1 MTAKKTA
8 KKNSPDTKKKYYV
21 TKNDMI
27 LNLQQQLAVQQE
39 HYENNLA
46 HLQSEIENRNGAI
59 LSLEKEMAQS
69 RSVIK
74 KHFAQRYIADDV
86 FDLCNKLSAEDVSAI
101 MHVFSERMTF
111 VLEENKSGDTRQIFT
126 DTEIDCFV
134 AESANILVYLTE
146 ADPDGD

>member
-1 MTAKKTA
+1 MTAKKKSSST
-8 KKNSPDTKKKYYV
+8 TKKKYYV

-39 HYENNLA
+39 HHENNLA
-46 HLQSEIENRNGAI
+46 NLQSEIENRNGAI
-59 LSLEKEMAQS
+59 LSLEKDIAHS

-74 KHFAQRYIADDV
+74 KHFGQRYIADDV

-126 DTEIDCFV
+126 DTEIDCFF
-134 AESANILVYLTE
+134 AESGNISVYLTE

>member
-1 MTAKKTA
+1 MTAKKKSSPA
-8 KKNSPDTKKKYYV
+8 KKKKYYV

-39 HYENNLA
+39 HHENNLA
-46 HLQSEIENRNGAI
+46 HLQSEIEDRDEAI
-59 LSLEKEMAQS
+59 LCLEKDLAQS

-86 FDLCNKLSAEDVSAI
+86 FDLCNKLSAEDVSSI

-126 DTEIDCFV
+126 DTEIDCFAV
-134 AESANILVYLTE
+134 ESANILVYLTE

>member
-1 MTAKKTA
+1 MTAKK
-8 KKNSPDTKKKYYV
+8 KNSPAKKKKYYV

-39 HYENNLA
+39 HHENNLA

-111 VLEENKSGDTRQIFT
+111 VLEENKSGDTRQVFA
-126 DTEIDCFV
+126 DTEIDCFS
-134 AESANILVYLTE
+134 AESANIFVYLTE
-146 ADPDGD
+146 DDRDGN

>member
-8 KKNSPDTKKKYYV
+8 KKNSPAKKKKYYV

-39 HYENNLA
+39 HHENNLA
-46 HLQSEIENRNGAI
+46 HLQSEIKDRDEAI
-59 LSLEKEMAQS
+59 LYLEKDLAQA
-69 RSVIK
+69 RSVMQ
-74 KHFAQRYIADDV
+74 KHFAQRYISDDV
-86 FDLCNKLSAEDVSAI
+86 FDLCKKLSAEDVSAI

-126 DTEIDCFV
+126 DTEIDCFA
-134 AESANILVYLTE
+134 AESASIFVYLTE
-146 ADPDGD
+146 DNPDGD

>member
-39 HYENNLA
+39 HHENNLA
-46 HLQSEIENRNGAI
+46 NLQSEIENRNGAI
-59 LSLEKEMAQS
+59 LSLEKDIAHS

-74 KHFAQRYIADDV
+74 KHFGQRYIADDV
-86 FDLCNKLSAEDVSAI
+86 FDLCNKLSAEDVSSI

-134 AESANILVYLTE
+134 AESANISVYLTE

>member
-1 MTAKKTA
+1 MTAKKKSSPA
-8 KKNSPDTKKKYYV
+8 KKKKYYV

-39 HYENNLA
+39 HHENNLA
-46 HLQSEIENRNGAI
+46 HLQSEIEDRDEAI
-59 LSLEKEMAQS
+59 LYLEKDLAQA
-69 RSVIK
+69 RSVMQ
-74 KHFAQRYIADDV
+74 KHFAQRYISDDV

-126 DTEIDCFV
+126 DTEIDCFA
-134 AESANILVYLTE
+134 AESASIFVYLTE
-146 ADPDGD
+146 DNPDGD

>member
-39 HYENNLA
+39 NHENNLA

>member
-27 LNLQQQLAVQQE
+27 LNLQKEMAVQQE
-39 HYENNLA
+39 DHENNLA
-46 HLQSEIENRNGAI
+46 QLRSEMKSRDEAI
-59 LSLEKEMAQS
+59 LNLEKDIAQS
-69 RSVIK
+69 RSVIR

-86 FDLCNKLSAEDVSAI
+86 FDLCNKLSAEDVSSI

-126 DTEIDCFV
+126 DTEIDCFA
-134 AESANILVYLTE
+134 AESASIFVYLTE
-146 ADPDGD
+146 DNPDGD

>member
-1 MTAKKTA
+1 MTAKKKSSST
-8 KKNSPDTKKKYYV
+8 TKKKYYV

-39 HYENNLA
+39 HHENNLA
-46 HLQSEIENRNGAI
+46 NLQSEIENRNGAI
-59 LSLEKEMAQS
+59 LSLEKDIAHS
-69 RSVIK
+69 RSVIR

-86 FDLCNKLSAEDVSAI
+86 FDLCNKLSAEDVSSI

-126 DTEIDCFV
+126 DTEIDCFA
-134 AESANILVYLTE
+134 AESANI
-146 ADPDGD
+146 

>member
-8 KKNSPDTKKKYYV
+8 KKNSPAKKKKYYV

-27 LNLQQQLAVQQE
+27 LNLQQQLAVQQD
-39 HYENNLA
+39 HHENNLA
-46 HLQSEIENRNGAI
+46 HLQSEIEDRDEAI
-59 LSLEKEMAQS
+59 LYLEKDLAQA
-69 RSVIK
+69 RSVMQ
-74 KHFAQRYIADDV
+74 KHFAQRYISDDV

-126 DTEIDCFV
+126 DTEIDCFA
-134 AESANILVYLTE
+134 AESASIFVYLTE
-146 ADPDGD
+146 DNPDGD